1 MSPDARLTAA
11 SAAGVVL
18 KFLSGRGGSLPSGIE
33 FHLQSTVDLPDGP
46 QFIVFIPDSR
56 YEGAFRNGWPQA
68 ANFKAIEALIRL
80 HGLDTLGHTP
90 QRQVE
95 LWQRIVAP
103 VANFFWK
110 LKDLEPLEAD
120 GAPSTLTR
128 AVLDGEVGGLL
139 YAAVGSHGWLFA
151 ATLDQQPMNSG
162 LAEKH
167 FAAAAKGILKF
178 MDDSI
183 GSNMRNS
190 GL

>member
-1 MSPDARLTAA
+1 M
-11 SAAGVVL
+11 
-18 KFLSGRGGSLPSGIE
+18 PSGIE
-33 FHLQSTVDLPDGP
+33 FLLQSAVDLPDGL

-56 YEGAFRNGWPQA
+56 YERAFRNGWPQA
-68 ANFKAIEALIRL
+68 ANFDAIEALIRL

-90 QRQVE
+90 RRQVE
-95 LWQRIVAP
+95 IWQRTVAP
-103 VANFFWK
+103 VAHFFWK

-120 GAPSTLTR
+120 AGPSSLTR
-128 AVLDGEVGGLL
+128 VVLDVEAGGLL

-167 FAAAAKGILKF
+167 FVDAAKSILDA
-178 MDDSI
+178 MDEFD
-183 GSNMRNS
+183 GSKVRNS

>member
-1 MSPDARLTAA
+1 
-11 SAAGVVL
+11 
-18 KFLSGRGGSLPSGIE
+18 LPSGIE
-33 FHLQSTVDLPDGP
+33 FLLQSAVDLPDGL

-56 YEGAFRNGWPQA
+56 HERAFRKGWPQA
-68 ANFKAIEALIRL
+68 ANFDAIEALIRL
-80 HGLDTLGHTP
+80 HGLDILGHTP

-95 LWQRIVAP
+95 IWQRTVAP

-110 LKDLEPLEAD
+110 LKDLEPVEAEA
-120 GAPSTLTR
+120 GPSSLTR

-162 LAEKH
+162 MAEKH
-167 FAAAAKGILKF
+167 FVAAAKSILDE
-178 MDDSI
+178 MEESH
-183 GSNMRNS
+183 GSEVRNS